1 MQETDWKIIDK
12 DIVQAQA
19 SQDIKSHLKLICEE
33 YEKVVKQRLAHVMEQ
48 TETFE
53 KDFEKVVEKTKTQT
67 MSAVEFGE
75 KLLNENQE

>member
-1 MQETDWKIIDK
+1 
-12 DIVQAQA
+12 
-19 SQDIKSHLKLICEE
+19 
-33 YEKVVKQRLAHVMEQ
+33 MEQ